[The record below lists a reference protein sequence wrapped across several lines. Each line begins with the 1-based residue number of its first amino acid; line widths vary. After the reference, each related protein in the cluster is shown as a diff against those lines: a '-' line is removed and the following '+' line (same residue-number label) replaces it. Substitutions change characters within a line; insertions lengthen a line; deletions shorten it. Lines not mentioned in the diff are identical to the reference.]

1 MQVALTQSSDPEYQQ
16 ASSIDSESKQI
27 CSRTVKPCLPLTF
40 CFDLDSI
47 AED

>member
-27 CSRTVKPCLPLTF
+27 CSHTVKPCLPLT